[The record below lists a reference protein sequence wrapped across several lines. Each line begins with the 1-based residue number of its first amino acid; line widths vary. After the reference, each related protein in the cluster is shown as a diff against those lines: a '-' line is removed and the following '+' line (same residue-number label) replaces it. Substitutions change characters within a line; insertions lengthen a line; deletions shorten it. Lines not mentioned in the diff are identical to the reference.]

1 MLQKLAKFFFFFNEI
16 LKVNAFLIGIVHILT
31 LKKWSN
37 KDLLYSTGNSI
48 QYSVMIYVR
57 KESKKEW
64 TYI

>member
-1 MLQKLAKFFFFFNEI
+1 MLQKLAKFFFFNEI
-16 LKVNAFLIGIVHILT
+16 LRVNAFLIGIVYILT